1 MTTIGRRWKRAAG
14 TWRSKA
20 GRRIR
25 EHGARWVFPWLSA
38 VALVWFLV
46 RVLPK
51 PIRATYPCQRAAFP
65 LASAL
70 VIWLLGV
77 KSGLVAW
84 VGGTRWRKALQ
95 PVGVVGGAV
104 GLFALMALATGEVA
118 RLSGPLS
125 GPQNAWTPSDPP
137 NAPMGTAKGI
147 FPGRV
152 VWMRDT
158 NATPWNGTAGHWW
171 DDETGVKQA
180 AVDRM
185 LAASL
190 QALTGTTNNAAAWDR
205 VFRHFNATHGRGNAG
220 YRAGETLAVKVNCNN
235 NYSGYGD
242 VDNHID
248 AAPQSVRALLRQLV
262 HEAGVPQE
270 NLVVYEA
277 VRVVPDRIYFPC
289 HAEFPGV
296 VWVDSQGNGSNG
308 RQPPEWHTNALNYST
323 NNTGCGRNIP
333 ERVFQAT
340 YLINLALLKGH
351 WRAGVSLTGK
361 NHFGSIDKPS
371 HTYAQV
377 WELPMGTYS
386 PFVDLLGARAL
397 GGKTLLFMIEG
408 LYGVVEVQSYVDFS
422 TAGWTN
428 LFGGG
433 WSASYFLSLDPV
445 AIDSVGLDF
454 LRSEFGD
461 RLASGHNANA
471 DNYLHE
477 AAQAGHPPSGQPYR
491 PDGTNLSSLG
501 VHEHWNDAR
510 LRQYSRNL
518 GAPQGI
524 ELVKLEASTNPAV
537 AITAPAS
544 GAALWAVGPIT
555 VQAAV
560 VEGASPVSSV
570 GFFANGSL
578 LATAGSGAREILWT
592 NATPGNWLLTAV
604 ATDANHH
611 SVTSEVVRVVIV
623 PPPPPPVISRF
634 ALNHANLEL
643 TFTTTAG
650 SRYGVE
656 QSESLGSAQ
665 WSSSGLDQVATGTSL
680 TVSVPAL
687 GAPQRYYRVV
697 LLP

>member
-1 MTTIGRRWKRAAG
+1 MEAIGRLSKKMTAA
-14 TWRSKA
+14 WQSEA
-20 GRRIR
+20 GRR
-25 EHGARWVFPWLSA
+25 ARQRWARLLFPLLSA
-38 VALVWFLV
+38 AALAWFLV

-65 LASAL
+65 LASAF
-70 VIWLLGV
+70 VIWLLGI
-77 KSGLVAW
+77 KSGLLAW
-84 VGGTRWRKALQ
+84 LGWKRWREALR
-95 PVGVVGGAV
+95 PAGLVCGAA
-104 GLFALMALATGEVA
+104 GLCALVALAAGEMA
-118 RLSGPLS
+118 RLSGPLP
-125 GPQNAWTPSDPP
+125 GPQLGWTPGDPP
-137 NAPMGTAKGI
+137 NSPMGTAKGI

-158 NATPWNGTAGHWW
+158 NATPWNGTTGHWW

-190 QALTGTTNNAAAWDR
+190 QALTAATNNAEAWAR
-205 VFRHFNATHGRGNAG
+205 IFRHFNATHGRGETG

-242 VDNHID
+242 VDNQID
-248 AAPQSVRALLRQLV
+248 AAPQTVRALLRQLV
-262 HEAGVPQE
+262 YEAGVPQE
-270 NLVVYEA
+270 NILVYEA
-277 VRVVPDRIYFPC
+277 VRVVPDRIYEPC

-296 VWVDSQGNGSNG
+296 VWLDSLGNGSNG
-308 RQPPEWHTNALNYST
+308 RQPPDWHTNAFNYST

-340 YLINLALLKGH
+340 YLINMALLKGH

-361 NHFGSIDKPS
+361 NHFGSIDKPY

-377 WELPMGTYS
+377 WELPMGTYN

-397 GGKTLLFMIEG
+397 GGKTLLFMIDG
-408 LYGVVEVQSYVDFS
+408 LYGVLEVQSYVDFS

-477 AAQAGHPPSGQPYR
+477 AALAGNPPSGKPYR
-491 PDGTNLSSLG
+491 PDGTNLPSLG
-501 VHEHWNDAR
+501 VHEHWNNAA

-518 GAPQGI
+518 GATNGI
-524 ELVKLEASTNPAV
+524 ELVKFEASTQAAV
-537 AITAPAS
+537 AITTPPG
-544 GAALWAVGPIT
+544 GAVLPGVGPIK

-560 VEGASPVSSV
+560 VEGASPVSQIS
-570 GFFANGSL
+570 FFANGSL
-578 LATAGSGAREILWT
+578 LAAATGGAREILWT
-592 NATPGNWLLTAV
+592 NATPGPWSLTAV

-611 SVTSEVVRVVIV
+611 SVTSAVVKVVIV
-623 PPPPPPVISRF
+623 PLTPPVISRF
-634 ALNHANLEL
+634 ALTNQNLEL
-643 TFTTTAG
+643 TFTTTVG

-656 QSESLGSAQ
+656 QSESLRPAEWTSVGIS
-665 WSSSGLDQVATGTSL
+665 QVATGTSL
-680 TVSVPAL
+680 SVLVPAPA
-687 GAPQRYYRVV
+687 APQRYYRVV
-697 LLP
+697 VLP

>member
-1 MTTIGRRWKRAAG
+1 L
-14 TWRSKA
+14 
-20 GRRIR
+20 
-25 EHGARWVFPWLSA
+25 VFPLLSA

-65 LASAL
+65 LASAF

-77 KSGLVAW
+77 KSGLLAW
-84 VGGTRWRKALQ
+84 VRWTRWRKTLQ
-95 PVGVVGGAV
+95 PVGVVCGVV

-158 NATPWNGTAGHWW
+158 NATPWDGTSGHWW
-171 DDETGVKQA
+171 DDETGVRQA

-205 VFRHFNATHGRGNAG
+205 VFRHFNATHGRGDAG

-262 HEAGVPQE
+262 REAGVPQE
-270 NLVVYEA
+270 NIVVYEA
-277 VRVVPDRIYFPC
+277 VRVVPDRIYVPC

-340 YLINLALLKGH
+340 YLINMALLKGH

-361 NHFGSIDKPS
+361 NHFGSIDKPY

-408 LYGVVEVQSYVDFS
+408 LYGVLEVQSYVDFS

-477 AAQAGHPPSGQPYR
+477 AAQAGQPPSGKPYR

-501 VHEHWNDAR
+501 VHEHWNNAM

-518 GAPQGI
+518 GATNGI

-544 GAALWAVGPIT
+544 GAALWGVGPIT

-560 VEGASPVSSV
+560 VAGASPVSSV
-570 GFFANGSL
+570 SFFANGSL
-578 LATAGSGAREILWT
+578 LATAGSGSREILWT
-592 NATPGNWLLTAV
+592 NASPGNWSLTAV

-634 ALNHANLEL
+634 ALNHQNLEL

-650 SRYGVE
+650 NRYGVE
-656 QSESLGSAQ
+656 QSESLGPAQ
-665 WSSSGLDQVATGTSL
+665 WISSGLDQVATGTSL